1 MTNWFNLQ
9 GNPILSTLQI
19 VLLILCFATLLFW
32 IWKRIKPSNLV
43 SEMQT
48 RTHSWWLLSAF
59 VGAVVLSPAIIGT
72 ILLGLLALT
81 AFRELSSISKNIRSA
96 DRNVIIWCYIAIPIQ
111 FVLAYFQWFHGFIVF
126 IPVFMFIWIPM
137 MLVLKGESDDIGKSM
152 SVLPS
157 ELMLTVFSISNLAF
171 LLNLPSSTLIPAG
184 GAGMVLFIVFL
195 TEMNDVFQFTWGKLL
210 GKNKITPSI
219 SPNKTWEGFIGG
231 VISTSLL
238 GYSLRFLTPFDHA
251 MAWIV
256 PAVLAVSGFIGDV
269 MLSAIKRDVGIKDTG
284 HLIPGHGGILD
295 RVDSLLLTSVVF
307 FHIHYALYHA

>member
-1 MTNWFNLQ
+1 
-9 GNPILSTLQI
+9 
-19 VLLILCFATLLFW
+19 
-32 IWKRIKPSNLV
+32 
-43 SEMQT
+43 MQT

-59 VGAVVLSPAIIGT
+59 VGAVVLLPAIIGT

-111 FVLAYFQWFHGFIVF
+111 FALAYFQWFHGFIVF

-157 ELMLTVFSISNLAF
+157 ELMLTVFSISHLAF

-219 SPNKTWEGFIGG
+219 SPNKTCEGFIGG
-231 VISTSLL
+231 VISTSIL

-251 MAWIV
+251 LAWIV

-284 HLIPGHGGILD
+284 QLIPGHGGILD
-295 RVDSLLLTSVVF
+295 RIDSLLLTSVVF
-307 FHIHYALYHA
+307 FHLYYALYHA

>member
-1 MTNWFNLQ
+1 MSWFNFQ
-9 GNPILSTLQI
+9 NNIVHSTLAV
-19 VLLILCFATLLFW
+19 VLLILCFATLLFT
-32 IWKRIKPSNLV
+32 IWKKYNPSHLV
-43 SEMQT
+43 NEMLT
-48 RTHSWWLLSAF
+48 RTNSWWILSAL
-59 VGAVVLSPAIIGT
+59 VGAIVLSPPIFGT

-81 AFRELSSISKNIRSA
+81 AFRELSSISKNIRPA
-96 DRNVIIWCYIAIPIQ
+96 DRNIIIWCYIAIPIQ
-111 FVLAYFQWFHGFIVF
+111 FTLAYFQWFHGFIVF

-157 ELMLTVFSISNLAF
+157 ELMLTVFSISHLAF
-171 LLNLPSSTLIPAG
+171 LLITPSSPIIPAG
-184 GAGMVLFIVFL
+184 GAGMVLYVIFL

-210 GKNKITPSI
+210 GRHKITPSI

-238 GYSLRFLTPFDHA
+238 GYGLQSLTPFEHLT
-251 MAWIV
+251 AWIV
-256 PAVLAVSGFIGDV
+256 PATLAISGFIGDV

-295 RVDSLLLTSVVF
+295 RIDSLLLTSVVF
-307 FHIHYALYHA
+307 FHIYFALFNA